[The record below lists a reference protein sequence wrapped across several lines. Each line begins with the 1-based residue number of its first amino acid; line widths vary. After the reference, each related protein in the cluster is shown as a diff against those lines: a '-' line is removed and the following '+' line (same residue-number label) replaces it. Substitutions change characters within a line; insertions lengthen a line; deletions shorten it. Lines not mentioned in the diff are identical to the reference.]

1 MSVFEGSIKFND
13 VNEDEVNRIRERKE
27 GGGYFYLTGANQTF
41 ILVSRLRM

>member
-27 GGGYFYLTGANQTF
+27 GGGVFLFDRGQSNF
-41 ILVSRLRM
+41 HSGV